1 MMKYKDLVIALKRG
15 VTSKELM
22 ERYEF
27 KSEEELQA
35 WIKKISPVKYPELFR
50 QLRRND
56 KRTVT
61 SGESSSKNVIE
72 LAAEMLAEIELAAS
86 AEENVE
92 TEVKAEQDVKPE
104 AEVEV
109 KTQEVLEISELEQL
123 QKDESE
129 ISSIL
134 CTLEDKHKT
143 CVQERRQIVGIL
155 INKKQ
160 ELEILLQKVKESEK
174 TVTEKYEIYTR
185 LAGKMQNLDG
195 EIQSYRVFL
204 QQIRGRIEEL
214 KKVIILVSK
223 DSIELENQELPKISF
238 EEMNVELEKL
248 LKMEEADELTLKE
261 LKTLAKLF
269 LIVRTFD
276 KYEVCFDS
284 SKMED
289 IFKKLQNTL
298 A

>member
-1 MMKYKDLVIALKRG
+1 MKYKDLVIALKRG

-61 SGESSSKNVIE
+61 SGESSSKNLIE
-72 LAAEMLAEIELAAS
+72 LAAEMLAEIELAAV
-86 AEENVE
+86 EEEKTE
-92 TEVKAEQDVKPE
+92 TEVTVEQELKTETEVEIKAE
-104 AEVEV
+104 EVP
-109 KTQEVLEISELEQL
+109 QLSELQQL
-123 QKDESE
+123 QKDEE
-129 ISSIL
+129 EVSSFI
-134 CTLEDKHKT
+134 CTLECKHKA
-143 CVQERRQIVGIL
+143 CMQERRQIVATL
-155 INKKQ
+155 NLKKQ
-160 ELEILLQKVKESEK
+160 ELETLLQKIKECEK
-174 TVTEKYEIYTR
+174 TVTEKYENYTR
-185 LAGKMQNLDG
+185 LAGEMQNLDG

-284 SKMED
+284 LKMED